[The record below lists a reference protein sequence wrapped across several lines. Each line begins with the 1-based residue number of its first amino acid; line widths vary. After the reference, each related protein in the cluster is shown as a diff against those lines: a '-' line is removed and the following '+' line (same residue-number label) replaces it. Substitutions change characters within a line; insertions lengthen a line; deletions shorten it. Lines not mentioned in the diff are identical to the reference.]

1 MRVYRS
7 FSVLMVPMVLSAASC
22 WAAEV
27 ATPAPVVPAAA
38 ATAASAPEILD
49 LTVAD
54 GARLLSHWNAS
65 IYAKVWNDVS
75 MAKLHTEL
83 DSQCAAIVAKTG
95 LDLRVLL
102 PAMGVLHVAVLNMT
116 LGPDEKPLPQV
127 VTSCTFGD
135 QAATIMKAVIAANQP
150 LTVVGADQA
159 ALLTV
164 SAPYNRLVLARFGSQ
179 LVLSLNTDPHPQQVL
194 ADPVA
199 DLRVHLDMHA
209 LMGLLAKDYPDA
221 GNDVLKTLTENPN
234 IGRDYIYDATI
245 VPEGVLEHF
254 SQQPAAPLGAPVDRS
269 VLGQLPGTTLLCLG
283 YGVDGKLLWKTNH
296 DMWMAD
302 YAMTLTKQQGHP
314 VSPAEAEEQI
324 NKMIAEMNVPV
335 TLQQAVEGL
344 TGTML
349 LAIGQGIPVPTVTL
363 ALPRSKA
370 LDALV
375 DYGLKL
381 MNVETPAEGASAMLP
396 IPNVPV
402 SVNLIR
408 DAKHWV
414 LSSDPSVT
422 TGWSTGQAGGWA
434 DSPAGKLAL
443 AKAPESA
450 VLIGSSD
457 TPAVIHAVSGY
468 LGMYLS
474 TQKGAQAEQSQLLLV
489 ALNKLAAI
497 ASTGYVYT
505 ATAAAPSATVSES
518 RGMLG
523 VIGLPVLAG
532 LAAYPRAMGEAAG
545 AASETEASNRLK
557 TLILPAETTFQA
569 KAYLDQNADGIG
581 EYALLS
587 ELGGLRTVTGAPAL
601 SLIPKDL
608 AAGLVDGWRYAVYLP
623 DDKGGSIDEPDAK
636 ADPRAKDPTAATF
649 QERRWVAYAWPDTGN
664 SSKHMFAILP
674 DGIVRVAPFDED
686 APEWSDVFGG
696 GTWDAKPI
704 WQPLGH

>member
-1 MRVYRS
+1 
-7 FSVLMVPMVLSAASC
+7 
-22 WAAEV
+22 
-27 ATPAPVVPAAA
+27 
-38 ATAASAPEILD
+38 
-49 LTVAD
+49 
-54 GARLLSHWNAS
+54 
-65 IYAKVWNDVS
+65 
-75 MAKLHTEL
+75 
-83 DSQCAAIVAKTG
+83 VAKTG

-159 ALLTV
+159 ALITT
-164 SAPYNRLVLARFGSQ
+164 SAPHDRLVLTRFGSQ
-179 LVLSLNTDPHPQQVL
+179 LVLSLNTDSHAQQVL
-194 ADPVA
+194 ADPLA
-199 DLRVHLDMHA
+199 DLRLHLDMRA
-209 LMGLLAKDYPDA
+209 LLSLLGRDYPDA
-221 GNDVLKTLTENPN
+221 SNNVLKSLSENPN
-234 IGRDYIYDATI
+234 IGKDYTYEASI
-245 VPEGVLEHF
+245 VPEGVLERF
-254 SQQPAAPLGAPVDRS
+254 SQMPAAPLGGPVDRT

-283 YGVDGKLLWKTNH
+283 YGVDGRQLWKSNH

-302 YAMTLTKQQGHP
+302 YAMTLSKQQGHP
-314 VSPAEAEEQI
+314 VSPAEAEDQI

-381 MNVETPAEGASAMLP
+381 INVETPAEGASAMLP
-396 IPNVPV
+396 IPNLPV

-408 DAKHWV
+408 DARHWV
-414 LSSDPSVT
+414 VSSDPSVT
-422 TGWSTGQAGGWA
+422 TGWSSGQAGGWA

-474 TQKGAQAEQSQLLLV
+474 TQKGAQAEQSQLLLL

-532 LAAYPRAMGEAAG
+532 LATYSHAAG
-545 AASETEASNRLK
+545 DASGAGSETQASNRLK

-581 EYALLS
+581 EYGLLS
-587 ELGGLRTVTGAPAL
+587 ELGGLRAVTGAPTL
-601 SLIPKDL
+601 TLIPKDL

-623 DDKGGSIDEPDAK
+623 DDKGGSIDEPDARGE
-636 ADPRAKDPTAATF
+636 ARAKDPKSAPS
-649 QERRWVAYAWPDTGN
+649 QERHWVAYAWPDTGN
-664 SSKHMFAILP
+664 TSKHMFAILP

-696 GTWDAKPI
+696 ATWDAKPI